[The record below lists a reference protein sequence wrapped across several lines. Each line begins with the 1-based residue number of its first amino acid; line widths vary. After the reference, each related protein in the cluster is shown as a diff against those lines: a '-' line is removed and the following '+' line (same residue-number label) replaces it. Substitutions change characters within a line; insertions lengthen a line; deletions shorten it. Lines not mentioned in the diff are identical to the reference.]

1 MVGIGSGLG
10 SIRACFNRVTQC
22 YLVFGLTDACGSSL
36 KEPRTSVLT
45 PPTKSIGKVLQECRT
60 RYWADFKMFS
70 LASKR
75 NLTWWTRQY
84 IFFFHLHR
92 LASSSQ
98 SSCLSML
105 GAEVSSLRHQVQPC
119 SASAVLSTSFLI
131 SCRFP
136 LLSLAHWCLVAL
148 TTGRDLQGR
157 VQDRIIFTVPREV
170 VARKYLSRE
179 QIVKTSKRFVDILI

>member
-1 MVGIGSGLG
+1 ML
-10 SIRACFNRVTQC
+10 
-22 YLVFGLTDACGSSL
+22 FGLWTHRCLWILPQGAPCLCSYPSH
-36 KEPRTSVLT
+36 KVSR
-45 PPTKSIGKVLQECRT
+45 KVLQECRT
-60 RYWADFKMFS
+60 RYWANLYVKMFS